1 MATTTA
7 TITLASSDIADN
19 ALSISNTMTMTTA
32 GTTTGI
38 TETTGLARK
47 KMASTTLT
55 DLITLNSFQDITAQ
69 KSAKV
74 YIKNTGTAT
83 DKYAIIGIGNSAA
96 TPCTIGRLYGGDW
109 MLFPWLA
116 LPVDGD
122 GFSASETDGGT
133 YDHASNQ
140 DITIDMSD
148 DTETIIE
155 YMVFFE

>member
-19 ALSISNTMTMTTA
+19 SLSISNTMTMTTA

-47 KMASTTLT
+47 KVASASLA
-55 DLITLNSFQDITAQ
+55 DLITVANTDVTAA

-83 DKYAIIGIGNSAA
+83 DKYGLIGIGDSSG
-96 TPCTIGRLYGGDW
+96 TPIYLGRLYGGDW
-109 MLFPWLA
+109 MLFPWDA
-116 LPVDGD
+116 NSG
-122 GFSASETDGGT
+122 E
-133 YDHASNQ
+133 
-140 DITIDMSD
+140 DITLTMSD
-148 DTETIIE
+148 TTETVIE

>member
-19 ALSISNTMTMTTA
+19 TLSVSNTMTLTTA

-47 KMASTTLT
+47 KVASASLA
-55 DLITLNSFQDITAQ
+55 DLITVANTDVTAA

-74 YIKNTGTAT
+74 YIKNTSTAT
-83 DKYAIIGIGNSAA
+83 DKYGLIGLGDSSG
-96 TPCTIGRLYGGDW
+96 TPIYIGRLYGGDW
-109 MLFPWLA
+109 MLFPWDA
-116 LPVDGD
+116 NSG
-122 GFSASETDGGT
+122 E
-133 YDHASNQ
+133 
-140 DITIDMSD
+140 DITLTMNDA
-148 DTETIIE
+148 TETVIE

>member
-47 KMASTTLT
+47 KVASASLA
-55 DLITLNSFQDITAQ
+55 DLITVANTDVTAA

-83 DKYAIIGIGNSAA
+83 DKYGLIGIGDSSG
-96 TPCTIGRLYGGDW
+96 TPIYLGRLYGGDW
-109 MLFPWLA
+109 MLFPWDA
-116 LPVDGD
+116 NSG
-122 GFSASETDGGT
+122 E
-133 YDHASNQ
+133 
-140 DITIDMSD
+140 DITLTMSD
-148 DTETIIE
+148 ATETIIE